1 MAASASKKT
10 RQEEQEWTA
19 DWLPD
24 DEDPELIST
33 PLNALV
39 VHTRAPKPKRKRE
52 AVVAKD
58 GELRSPTEAA
68 IIDAA
73 NIILHCSGKGSS
85 QIFDR
90 CFCSHFG
97 VSPFVAGHCWELL
110 QQEQE
115 LTGQQT
121 DLHTTDRCLW
131 SLMLLMGHGTEET
144 NMTKAAGVDEQ
155 TFRTWA
161 WDFVGRICD
170 LESVVTSFFPCCCSC
185 FLPTCQLAAL
195 LLFADRLG
203 EPKAPG
209 RGQ

>member
-33 PLNALV
+33 PSNALV
-39 VHTRAPKPKRKRE
+39 VCTGAPKLKRERE

-73 NIILHCSGKGSS
+73 NIVLHRSGKGSS

-90 CFCSHFG
+90 HFRPHFG
-97 VSPFVAGHCWELL
+97 VSPFVAGRCWELL

-115 LTGQQT
+115 LTGQLT
-121 DLHTTDRCLW
+121 DLHTTD
-131 SLMLLMGHGTEET
+131 
-144 NMTKAAGVDEQ
+144 
-155 TFRTWA
+155 
-161 WDFVGRICD
+161 
-170 LESVVTSFFPCCCSC
+170 
-185 FLPTCQLAAL
+185 
-195 LLFADRLG
+195 
-203 EPKAPG
+203 
-209 RGQ
+209 